1 MLSSVCKTRLQH
13 LESNITQVLELL
25 NQYEI
30 ELLDDNDPGVRS
42 KYRRR
47 IEVLKQQK
55 LKFENE
61 LAELQAQ
68 LTSEQCLQT
77 QSITSQLQIIDDKI
91 DLILDNQSQLN
102 QILLLHFD
110 QQEQDILSPFVEN
123 LNESQLLQVNASLEA
138 IDNDKISQNNIE
150 TVLLEVRDLLSQMT
164 QKNLLLLESSQA
176 LLGIIDD
183 PKLEAK
189 HSLKVTI
196 PLIPFILS
204 YEGELA
210 LGTESNMKKLWESKF
225 FKKIS

>member
-1 MLSSVCKTRLQH
+1 MISSVLSLRLQQ
-13 LESNITQVLELL
+13 LEANIRQILELL
-25 NQYEI
+25 NKYEI
-30 ELLDDNDPGVRS
+30 ELFDNDDPGVKS

-47 IEVLKQQK
+47 IEALKQQK
-55 LKFENE
+55 LEFENE
-61 LAELQAQ
+61 LEELQAQ

-77 QSITSQLQIIDDKI
+77 QSLTSQLQIIDNKI

-102 QILLLHFD
+102 QILLLYFD
-110 QQEQDILSPFVEN
+110 QREQILLSPFMEN

-138 IDNDKISQNNIE
+138 VDNDKISQNNIE
-150 TVLLEVRDLLSQMT
+150 AVLLEVRDLLSQMT
-164 QKNLLLLESSQA
+164 KKNLLLPESSEA

-196 PLIPFILS
+196 PLIPFILN

-210 LGTESNMKKLWESKF
+210 FGTESNLKKLWESKF
-225 FKKIS
+225 LKKIL